1 MRTPNILNIP
11 ERILHS
17 IEETDSMLSLSRMTV
32 LRMTYKGELESKK
45 LGRRRLITRKSI
57 DKLVRQSI
65 G

>member
-17 IEETDSMLSLSRMTV
+17 IEETASMLSLSRMTV

>member
-1 MRTPNILNIP
+1 MNTPTVSNIP

-17 IEETDSMLSLSRMTV
+17 IEETASMLSLSRMTV
-32 LRMTYKGELESKK
+32 LRMTYKGKLETKK
-45 LGRRRLITRKSI
+45 IGRRRLITRTSI